1 MKINPKYIFIP
12 IKRIYF
18 LFVNI
23 IKYFFKGINWLISS
37 KEHTNQ
43 ELSLEKLQAINGAG
57 WVKDALEFIGD
68 RADQTVAF
76 YAGWAG
82 AVSGGADVAKGAY
95 DAGVNAGIIKEEK

>member
-1 MKINPKYIFIP
+1 MILVSSDENPTNSFINK
-12 IKRIYF
+12 
-18 LFVNI
+18 
-23 IKYFFKGINWLISS
+23 SS
-37 KEHTNQ
+37 EEHTNQ